1 MAALAPP
8 DELGHYRA
16 LRGAAPTGI
25 LHCDLC
31 QKYNKDS
38 SSFCR
43 SENREEVMLHMTRR
57 VRGVVA
63 FASLM
68 VAIWS
73 PMAAAAD
80 YTLRW
85 SDIGPPRGPR
95 AEALKWWAGE
105 LKKRSDGRI
114 EIEFFWGQSLVK
126 AKDNLKAVGSGLVE
140 TAQLIASYTPAEL
153 SVWNYASVPFGINDE
168 WVGMHA
174 WFEMHQVS
182 AELQKEAERNK
193 FKLLFNNTT
202 GPVHLLT
209 TKEPITSVE
218 QLKGKKIRTTGGHT
232 NLFKALGAVPVTIGF
247 GELYQ
252 ALERGTI
259 DGTINYTPFVKSYKH
274 YEVASHLTEAY
285 MGQYLAYGGGINLNL
300 FNKMPKE
307 IQDILLKTSAEYMD
321 VYARLQIEYTA
332 QAKKELAA
340 GIDGKKM
347 QFHALPEAERKRWA
361 KAAEDFTV
369 EWVAKMEKSGIDGK
383 GFLARLAGIAAKYE
397 ATLKSDGYPW
407 AKKTN

>member
-1 MAALAPP
+1 
-8 DELGHYRA
+8 
-16 LRGAAPTGI
+16 
-25 LHCDLC
+25 
-31 QKYNKDS
+31 
-38 SSFCR
+38 
-43 SENREEVMLHMTRR
+43 MLHMARR
-57 VRGVVA
+57 VRGMVA

-68 VAIWS
+68 
-73 PMAAAAD
+73 AAAMWSTAAMTAD

-95 AEALKWWAGE
+95 AEALKWWAEE

-126 AKDNLKAVGSGLVE
+126 AKDNLKALGSGLVE

-153 SVWNYASVPFGINDE
+153 AVWNYASVPFGLNDE
-168 WVGMHA
+168 WVGMRA
-174 WFEMHQVS
+174 WFEMHQV
-182 AELQKEAERNK
+182 AEELQKEAERNK

-259 DGTINYTPFVKSYKH
+259 DGTINYTAFVKSYKH
-274 YEVASHLTEAY
+274 YEVASHLTEAF
-285 MGQYLAYGGGINLNL
+285 MGQYLAYGGGINLKL
-300 FNKMPKE
+300 FNEMPKDLQE
-307 IQDILLKTSAEYMD
+307 VLVKVSDEYMD
-321 VYARLQIEYTA
+321 VYARFQIEDTEK
-332 QAKKELAA
+332 AKKDLVA

-347 QFHALPEAERKRWA
+347 QFHALSEAERQRWA
-361 KAAEDFTV
+361 KEAESFTT
-369 EWVAKMEKSGIDGK
+369 EWIDRMEKSGVDGK
-383 GFLARLAGIAAKYE
+383 AFLDRLAGIAAKYE
-397 ATLKSDGYPW
+397 AKLKSEGYPW

>member
-1 MAALAPP
+1 ML
-8 DELGHYRA
+8 DMSRRF
-16 LRGAAPTGI
+16 RGT
-25 LHCDLC
+25 L
-31 QKYNKDS
+31 
-38 SSFCR
+38 
-43 SENREEVMLHMTRR
+43 
-57 VRGVVA
+57 A
-63 FASLM
+63 FASLLASSM
-68 VAIWS
+68 WS
-73 PMAAAAD
+73 ATSWAAD
-80 YTLRW
+80 YSLRW

-95 AEALKWWAGE
+95 AEAMKWWAEE
-105 LKKRSDGRI
+105 LKKRSNGRI

-126 AKDNLKAVGSGLVE
+126 AKDNLKALGSGLVE

-153 SVWNYASVPFGINDE
+153 SVWNYASVPFGIDNE
-168 WVGMHA
+168 WVGMRA
-174 WFEMHQVS
+174 WFDMHQTS

-274 YEVASHLTEAY
+274 YEVASHLTEAS
-285 MGQYLAYGGGINLNL
+285 MGQYLAYGGGINLKL
-300 FNKMPKE
+300 FNEMPTDL
-307 IQDILLKTSAEYMD
+307 QDILLKVSNEYMD
-321 VYARLQIEYTA
+321 VYARLQIEDTE
-332 QAKKELAA
+332 KSRKELIA
-340 GIDGKKM
+340 GIDGRKV
-347 QFHALPEAERKRWA
+347 QFHALPEAERARWA

-369 EWVAKMEKSGIDGK
+369 EWTARMAKSGIDAKDFIG
-383 GFLARLAGIAAKYE
+383 RLNGIAGKYQ